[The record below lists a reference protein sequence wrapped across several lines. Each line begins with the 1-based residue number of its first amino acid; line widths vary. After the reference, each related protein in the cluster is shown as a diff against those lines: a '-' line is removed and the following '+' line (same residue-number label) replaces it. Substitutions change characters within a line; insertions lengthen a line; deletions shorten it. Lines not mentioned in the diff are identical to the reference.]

1 MKHIFIVNKISGK
14 KRGLKTVSI
23 IEDIMQKHHYD
34 YEIHI
39 TQYPTH
45 AKKIA
50 ANYKKEADVTI
61 YAVGGDGTILE
72 VVNGIEEGIPLGIIP
87 CGSGNDFYR
96 LLGSDNSDLE
106 KIIEDTIDAK
116 TVWIDYGI
124 SDRMKFINGTSLGID
139 ALVNYDASSMIRKT
153 VFDKNSAYALSII
166 KKVIIPKASRLK
178 IDIDGQH
185 FEDDF
190 LIVAIMN
197 GRYYGNGALPAPES
211 ILNDGYF
218 DIVMVKKYNP
228 FLVYAL
234 LGKYLKGK
242 HLNDKHFIH
251 LKGQEINIEAS
262 KEVAIQSDGENY
274 KSKHLHIS
282 LKHNKLLLKVPDYLD
297 IIK

>member
-1 MKHIFIVNKISGK
+1 
-14 KRGLKTVSI
+14 
-23 IEDIMQKHHYD
+23 
-34 YEIHI
+34 
-39 TQYPTH
+39 
-45 AKKIA
+45 
-50 ANYKKEADVTI
+50 
-61 YAVGGDGTILE
+61 
-72 VVNGIEEGIPLGIIP
+72 
-87 CGSGNDFYR
+87 
-96 LLGSDNSDLE
+96 
-106 KIIEDTIDAK
+106 
-116 TVWIDYGI
+116 
-124 SDRMKFINGTSLGID
+124 
-139 ALVNYDASSMIRKT
+139 
-153 VFDKNSAYALSII
+153 
-166 KKVIIPKASRLK
+166 
-178 IDIDGQH
+178 
-185 FEDDF
+185 
-190 LIVAIMN
+190 MN